1 MRVYQFDPQIYP
13 RKLWV
18 AVEVPT
24 EELNEKFVDE
34 IKDMDDS
41 YDAETLPIQQKEPL
55 LGGVLV
61 RFENLKSM
69 RSDNIAHEAT
79 HAALEIFDY
88 VDARIQYD
96 NQEPFAYLVGWV
108 VKCIDEVKTA
118 MQING

>member
-1 MRVYQFDPQIYP
+1 MKVYQFDPQIYP

-18 AVEVPT
+18 AVGVPT

-69 RSDNIAHEAT
+69 RPDNIAHEAT
-79 HAALEIFDY
+79 HAALEISDY

-108 VKCIDEVKTA
+108 VKCIDEVKTVL
-118 MQING
+118 QING

>member
-1 MRVYQFDPQIYP
+1 MKVYQFDPQIYP

-18 AVEVPT
+18 SVGVPT

-41 YDAETLPIQQKEPL
+41 NDAETSPIQQKEPL
-55 LGGVLV
+55 LGGVHV

-69 RSDNIAHEAT
+69 RPDNIAHEAT

>member
-1 MRVYQFDPQIYP
+1 MKVYQFDPQIYP

-18 AVEVPT
+18 AVGVPT
-24 EELNEKFVDE
+24 SELNEKFVDE

-41 YDAETLPIQQKEPL
+41 NDAETLPIQQKEPL

-69 RSDNIAHEAT
+69 RPDNIAHEAT

>member
-1 MRVYQFDPQIYP
+1 
-13 RKLWV
+13 
-18 AVEVPT
+18 
-24 EELNEKFVDE
+24 
-34 IKDMDDS
+34 MDDS
-41 YDAETLPIQQKEPL
+41 NDAETLPIQQKEPL
-55 LGGVLV
+55 LVGVLV

-69 RSDNIAHEAT
+69 RPDNIAHEAT
-79 HAALEIFDY
+79 HSALEIFDY

>member
-18 AVEVPT
+18 AVGVPT
-24 EELNEKFVDE
+24 EELNEKFVEE
-34 IKDMDDS
+34 IKDIDKS
-41 YDAETLPIQQKEPL
+41 ADAETWPVQQKEPL

-69 RSDNIAHEAT
+69 LPDNIAHEAT

-118 MQING
+118 NQINA

>member
-1 MRVYQFDPQIYP
+1 MKVYQFDPQIYP

-18 AVEVPT
+18 AVGVPT

-69 RSDNIAHEAT
+69 RPDNIAHEAT

>member
-1 MRVYQFDPQIYP
+1 MKVYQFDPQIYP

-18 AVEVPT
+18 AVGVPT

-41 YDAETLPIQQKEPL
+41 NDAETLPIQQKEPL

-69 RSDNIAHEAT
+69 RPDNIAHEAT

>member
-1 MRVYQFDPQIYP
+1 MKVYQFDPQIYP

-18 AVEVPT
+18 AVGVPT

-41 YDAETLPIQQKEPL
+41 TDAETLPIQQKEPL

-69 RSDNIAHEAT
+69 RPDNIAHEAT